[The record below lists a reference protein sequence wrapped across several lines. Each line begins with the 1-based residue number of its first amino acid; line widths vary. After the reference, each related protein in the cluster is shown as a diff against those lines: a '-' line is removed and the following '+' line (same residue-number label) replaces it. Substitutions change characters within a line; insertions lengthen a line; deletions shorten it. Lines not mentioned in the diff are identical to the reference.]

1 MHGMISGYNWL
12 VFVDAVYLFRY
23 PMRASAAYVV

>member
-1 MHGMISGYNWL
+1 MLGIVSGYNWL
-12 VFVDAVYLFRY
+12 VFVDAVYLLRY